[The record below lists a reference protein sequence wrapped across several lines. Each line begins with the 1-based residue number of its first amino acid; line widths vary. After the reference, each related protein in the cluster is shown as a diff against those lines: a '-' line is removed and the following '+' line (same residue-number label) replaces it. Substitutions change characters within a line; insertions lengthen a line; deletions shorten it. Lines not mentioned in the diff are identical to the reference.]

1 MAKLNAQ
8 SPFPFGKAHKDR
20 PMEKV
25 PVRYLH
31 WVWEN
36 CDPSP
41 DVDDVREYIVE
52 NYKVLSE
59 EDEDLIWTKFGKYK
73 NIADAQQFPQ

>member
-1 MAKLNAQ
+1 MAKLNAR

-20 PMEKV
+20 QMEKV

-36 CDPSP
+36 CDRSA

-52 NYKVLSE
+52 NYKVLKE
-59 EDEDLIWTKFGKYK
+59 EDEDLIWSKFGKYK
-73 NIADAQQFPQ
+73 HVADATPIPE